1 MALTTRAGIFRDE
14 GMTITTTPS
23 LPCPVLRDDDHQ
35 RAVATLSAAFHHD
48 PVFEWVYVDPTARR
62 SAVPHLFSVLVEQ
75 FASRKASRATPDGDG
90 AALWL
95 PPGEELLSEETA
107 DSVIADVMAG
117 AGPAAE
123 RLGECLGLLE
133 AHHPQAPHW
142 YLGFLGV
149 IPALQGCGLGTA
161 LLRTT
166 LAEVDAAG
174 EPAYLEATSPANR
187 RLYER
192 HGFQVVRELP
202 LPGGPSLYAMWREP
216 RSGGGS

>member
-1 MALTTRAGIFRDE
+1 
-14 GMTITTTPS
+14 MTNTTTPS
-23 LPCPVLRDDDHQ
+23 LPSPVLGVADHQ
-35 RAVATLSAAFHHD
+35 RAVATLSAAFQHD
-48 PVFEWVYVDPTARR
+48 PVFEWVYVDPAQRR
-62 SAVPHLFSVLVEQ
+62 TAVPHLFSMLVEQ
-75 FASRKASRATPDGDG
+75 FASRGTSRATPDGDG

-95 PPGEELLSEETA
+95 PPGEELLSEESA
-107 DSVIADVMAG
+107 DSVIAAVMAG

-123 RLGECLGLLE
+123 RLAECLGLLE
-133 AHHPQAPHW
+133 AHHPHEPHW

-149 IPALQGCGLGTA
+149 VPALQGCGLGSA

-166 LAEVDAAG
+166 LAAIDEAG

-192 HGFQVVRELP
+192 HGFEVVRELP
-202 LPGGPSLYAMWREP
+202 LPGGPSLFAMWREP

>member
-1 MALTTRAGIFRDE
+1 
-14 GMTITTTPS
+14 MTITNTPS
-23 LPCPVLRDDDHQ
+23 VPCPVVGAADHP
-35 RAVATLSAAFHHD
+35 RAVATLSAAFHRD
-48 PVFEWVYVDPTARR
+48 PVFEWVYVDPAQRR

-75 FASRKASRATPDGDG
+75 FVSRGTSRATPDGDG

-95 PPGEELLSEETA
+95 PPGEELLSEDTA

-123 RLGECLGLLE
+123 RLAECLGLLE
-133 AHHPQAPHW
+133 ANHPHAPHW

-149 IPALQGCGLGTA
+149 IPALQRCGLGSA

-202 LPGGPSLYAMWREP
+202 LPDGPSLYAMWREP
-216 RSGGGS
+216 RAGGAS

>member
-1 MALTTRAGIFRDE
+1 
-14 GMTITTTPS
+14 MTITNTPS
-23 LPCPVLRDDDHQ
+23 TPCPVLGAADHQ

-48 PVFEWVYVDPTARR
+48 PVFEWVYVDPAQRR

-75 FASRKASRATPDGDG
+75 FASRDECRATPDGDG

-107 DSVIADVMAG
+107 DSVIAEVMGG

-123 RLGECLGLLE
+123 RLAECLGLLE
-133 AHHPQAPHW
+133 AHHPHAPHW

-149 IPALQGCGLGTA
+149 IPALQGCGLGSA

-166 LAEVDAAG
+166 LAEIDTAG

-192 HGFQVVRELP
+192 HGFEVVRELP
-202 LPGGPSLYAMWREP
+202 LPGGPSLYAMWRAP
-216 RSGGGS
+216 RSARGS